1 MDEKRNIRRISEVL
15 RNETD
20 AMKRIKKKEI
30 ERKKKLLE
38 KQEAEAVKFN
48 QVSQHYKDM
57 KRRDKEQ
64 IAEMNE
70 KLKEKMAKDSGNK
83 DRVKHEMQI
92 MAEKRNLKLK
102 SAQENVEALK
112 YMELVRKTAILQKY
126 QDKQAHLD
134 NMDSQFKEMMK
145 NSEKINKKKTPKV
158 VVKVEKKWINL
169 D

>member
-1 MDEKRNIRRISEVL
+1 
-15 RNETD
+15 
-20 AMKRIKKKEI
+20 MKRIKKKEI

-48 QVSQHYKDM
+48 QVGQHYKDM

-134 NMDSQFKEMMK
+134 NMDTQFKEMMK
-145 NSEKINKKKTPKV
+145 NSEKINKKKPQKV
-158 VVKVEKKWINL
+158 IVKVEKKWINL
-169 D
+169 N